1 MIEPMRTHE
10 DHNGDGLGIP
20 QFSRRCTELT
30 RDNFTVSGSDLTFTH
45 VLQADTGAI
54 RIAYIP
60 SSTIAKLYG
69 PAGTGL
75 SRILP
80 NVVDGTSTLDSRTIP
95 LRVTGHDEDTTFEII
110 IWEY

>member
-1 MIEPMRTHE
+1 MVEPMRTHE

-20 QFSRRCTELT
+20 QFSRRCRELT
-30 RDNFTVSGSDLTFTH
+30 RDDFTVSGADLVFTH
-45 VLQADTGAI
+45 TLLDGTGAV

-60 SSTIAKLYG
+60 SSTLAKLYG
-69 PAGTGL
+69 PAQVGL

-80 NVVDGTSTLDSRTIP
+80 NVVDGVSTLDSRTIP
-95 LRVTGHDEDTTFEII
+95 LKVTGHDEDTSFEII

>member
-1 MIEPMRTHE
+1 MVEPMRTHE

-20 QFSRRCTELT
+20 QFARKCTELT
-30 RDNFTVSGSDLTFTH
+30 RDNFTVSGADLVCTH
-45 VLQADTGAI
+45 TLLEKTGAI

-69 PAGTGL
+69 PAGIGL

-80 NVVDGTSTLDSRTIP
+80 NVIDGTATLDSRAIP
-95 LRVTGHDEDTTFEII
+95 LKVSGHDVDTSFEII

>member
-20 QFSRRCTELT
+20 QFSGRCTELT
-30 RDNFTVSGSDLTFTH
+30 RDDFTADGADLVCTH
-45 VLQADTGAI
+45 TLLPDTGAI

-60 SSTIAKLYG
+60 SSTAVKLYG
-69 PAGTGL
+69 PAKIGL

-80 NVVDGTSTLDSRTIP
+80 NVVDGVSTLESRSIP
-95 LRVTGHDEDTTFEII
+95 LTVTGHDVDTSFEII

>member
-1 MIEPMRTHE
+1 MVEPLRTQE

-20 QFSRRCTELT
+20 QFSRKCTELT
-30 RDNFTVSGSDLTFTH
+30 RDNFEVSGSDLTFTH
-45 VLQADTGAI
+45 ALHEETGAI

-69 PAGTGL
+69 PAEDGL

-80 NVVDGTSTLDSRTIP
+80 NVIDGASVLDSRTIP
-95 LRVTGHDEDTTFEII
+95 LTITGHDEGTSFEII